1 MIPTPNSNNPYAPV
15 REEEWTEDIN
25 GYHIVHT
32 KSFDAKG
39 RVVGLST
46 IHFRGEKQ
54 VGHAV
59 QFVEADGYWHGGA
72 YDEETGGGCQ
82 ICQPFIEGEII

>member
-1 MIPTPNSNNPYAPV
+1 MASLLFLHSIESTTPGV
-15 REEEWTEDIN
+15 RQWLP
-25 GYHIVHT
+25 
-32 KSFDAKG
+32 AKG

-72 YDEETGGGCQ
+72 FDEETGGGCQ
-82 ICQPFIEGEII
+82 IC